1 MFITDPST
9 GHISCEV
16 KGSGKT
22 EVKRAVLSARKAFK
36 TWSVLSGSERG
47 RILGDASRLVRKR
60 REDIAKVE
68 VHDNGKPFHEA
79 LWDVDNVADVLEY
92 YAGVA
97 PTLSGQHVQ
106 LPNGSFAYTRR
117 EPLGVVGGI
126 GAWNYPIQTACWKIA
141 PAIACGNTIVYKPS
155 PLTPM
160 NAVALADILTE
171 AGVPPGVV
179 NIIQGGGE
187 TGEML
192 SKDPNVAKVSFT
204 GSVPTGQKI
213 MASCADGIKHVT
225 LELGGKSPLIIF
237 KDADMANAVSGALMA
252 NFLSQGQVCSNGT
265 RVFVEDSIKDEFL
278 EKVVE
283 RTKNIRVGDPMAPD
297 TQMGAMISSAHLN
310 KVLDYVQIGK
320 DEGAKVLCGG
330 ERLHLPEPLTSGY
343 YMSPC
348 VMAECTDD
356 MTVVKEEIFGP
367 VMTVLTFQTEEEAV
381 TRANN
386 TTFGLAGG
394 IFTRDLNRAHRVIG
408 SLQAGTCWIN
418 SFNITPV
425 EVPFGGY
432 KMSGFGREGGTAA
445 VEHYTQLKT
454 VYVEMGDVEAPF

>member
-1 MFITDPST
+1 EEISGQMFITDPST

-68 VHDNGKPFHEA
+68 VHDNGIKLLRINP
-79 LWDVDNVADVLEY
+79 LIDLTRVRVDRY
-92 YAGVA
+92 
-97 PTLSGQHVQ
+97 
-106 LPNGSFAYTRR
+106 GSFRGAQSKDRFRR
-117 EPLGVVGGI
+117 SGGGGWILCI

-204 GSVPTGQKI
+204 GSVSTGQK
-213 MASCADGIKHVT
+213 
-225 LELGGKSPLIIF
+225 
-237 KDADMANAVSGALMA
+237 
-252 NFLSQGQVCSNGT
+252 
-265 RVFVEDSIKDEFL
+265 
-278 EKVVE
+278 
-283 RTKNIRVGDPMAPD
+283 
-297 TQMGAMISSAHLN
+297 
-310 KVLDYVQIGK
+310 
-320 DEGAKVLCGG
+320 
-330 ERLHLPEPLTSGY
+330 
-343 YMSPC
+343 
-348 VMAECTDD
+348 
-356 MTVVKEEIFGP
+356 
-367 VMTVLTFQTEEEAV
+367 
-381 TRANN
+381 
-386 TTFGLAGG
+386 
-394 IFTRDLNRAHRVIG
+394 
-408 SLQAGTCWIN
+408 
-418 SFNITPV
+418 
-425 EVPFGGY
+425 
-432 KMSGFGREGGTAA
+432 
-445 VEHYTQLKT
+445 
-454 VYVEMGDVEAPF
+454 